1 MNFTQEMI
9 DSLVVDVG
17 EAVDTSGLRFIDLF
31 AGIGGMRIP
40 FDENRES
47 MNLSNYDK

>member
-1 MNFTQEMI
+1 MLPYTEGSMDFTQEMI

-31 AGIGGMRIP
+31 AKDRR
-40 FDENRES
+40 DATTLRRE
-47 MNLSNYDK
+47 